1 MANVSYLRSPS
12 AHEQRL
18 LAYDRLGSRRRRR
31 PSPRVPIVL
40 GLFVVIGACAAA
52 AILFATSSPSL
63 AAGGAGLASVKLPFG
78 GGTIEHVS
86 ASAGP
91 QSAPVPVPVTLRGN
105 EIWPRT
111 TLRTGQR
118 IRLRVDVRR
127 PGTISWLTGSTQTVT
142 LTTVTPSSQLRSRFL
157 TLHRGQPLR
166 VDFSTP
172 VRTISYGPVGLVRR
186 HRLTT
191 PQLSVTLPRAS
202 TAGSMM
208 VAGAP
213 RPWERASEE
222 AVSWFPAGLVRAS
235 AVASPAPGS
244 PLGPDQPITLTFSKP
259 VNSALKSRP
268 ALTPGA
274 TGSWRV
280 TGSHTLTFQPSGY
293 GYGLGATVKLGLPA
307 GVGLVGGHTTAGGS
321 EASWTVPQGSPLRL
335 HQLLAQLGYLPV
347 NFTYKHGAPGS
358 SAAAQLNAAVHPPAG
373 TFSWR
378 WSNIP
383 AALKAE
389 WSPTAY
395 GTMTKGAI
403 MAFEAS
409 QGLISNTYASP
420 TTDGI
425 ATPAVW
431 RALIKAAM
439 AHQRSS
445 FGYTYVSVS
454 EGSPET
460 ETTWHNG
467 KVVEHGLVNTGAAG
481 NGTAQGTFPTFTHL
495 RVTTMSGTNPDG
507 SHYSD
512 PGIPYTSYFNGGD
525 ALHGFIRASYGF
537 PQSLGCVEM
546 PFSEA
551 GAVFRYTPI
560 GTLVHVF

>member
-1 MANVSYLRSPS
+1 MANVSYLRTPS

-31 PSPRVPIVL
+31 GPRVPIML
-40 GLFVVIGACAAA
+40 GLLIILAAAGAA
-52 AILFATSSPSL
+52 AILFATSSPTL
-63 AAGGAGLASVKLPFG
+63 AAGGAGLASVGMPFG

-86 ASAGP
+86 ASTGP
-91 QSAPVPVPVTLRGN
+91 QSAPVPVPVYLRGN
-105 EIWPRT
+105 EIWPRK

-118 IRLRVDVRR
+118 IRVRLDVRR
-127 PGTISWLTGSTQTVT
+127 PGAISWLTGSTQTVT
-142 LTTVTPSSQLRSRFL
+142 LTTVTPRAQLRARFL

-166 VDFSTP
+166 VDFSAP
-172 VRTISYGPVGLVRR
+172 VRTVSYGPVGVVRR
-186 HRLTT
+186 HTLAT
-191 PQLSVTLPRAS
+191 PRLSVTLPRAS
-202 TAGSMM
+202 SAGSLM

-213 RPWERASEE
+213 RPWERATPE

-244 PLGPDQPITLTFSKP
+244 RVNPDQPITLTLSKP
-259 VNSALKSRP
+259 VNSVLKSHP
-268 ALTPGA
+268 VLSPDAS
-274 TGSWRV
+274 GSWRV
-280 TGSHTLTFQPSGY
+280 TGSHTLSFVPSGY
-293 GYGLGATVKLGLPA
+293 GYGLGATVRIALPA

-321 EASWTVPQGSPLRL
+321 EATWTVPQGSPLRL

-347 NFTYKHGAPGS
+347 NFTYAHGAPAS

-378 WSNIP
+378 WSNTP

-389 WSPTAY
+389 WSPTAS
-395 GTMTKGAI
+395 GIMTKGAI
-403 MAFEAS
+403 MAFEAN

-420 TTDGI
+420 TTDGV

-431 RALIKAAM
+431 RALIKAVI

-445 FGYTYVSVS
+445 FGYTFVSVS
-454 EGSPET
+454 EGSPEN

-467 KVVEHGLVNTGAAG
+467 KVVVHGLVNTGAAG